1 MSPATLFNGNKVVFD
16 AMVIINFHGLVMLDK
31 LICWAPQEIVIE
43 KSIKKEAS
51 HSMNGPIDIEPYI
64 SSGAVIEE
72 EIHGKE
78 QEDLFYE
85 YRNKKVG
92 DATIHAGEA
101 ACLALAISKGYGLAS
116 DELVIRNE
124 FKSRC
129 PDKTCVHSWDIV
141 TILQKLGFINQAE
154 ANTLKKGLY
163 YV

>member
-31 LICWAPQEIVIE
+31 LIGWAPQEIIVE
-43 KSIKKEAS
+43 KRIKKEAS

-64 SSGAVIEE
+64 SSGTVIEE

-85 YRNKKVG
+85 YRNKKIG

-129 PDKTCVHSWDIV
+129 PSKTCVHSWDIV
-141 TILQKLGFINQAE
+141 TILQKLGFINQTE
-154 ANTLKKGLY
+154 ANALKKGLY

>member
-1 MSPATLFNGNKVVFD
+1 MSPATLFNREKVVFD

-31 LICWAPQEIVIE
+31 LIGWAPQEIVVE
-43 KSIKKEAS
+43 KKIKKEAS
-51 HSMNGPIDIEPYI
+51 HSMNGPIDLEPYI
-64 SSGAVIEE
+64 SSGALIEE
-72 EIHGKE
+72 ELHGKE

-85 YRNKKVG
+85 YRSKKIG
-92 DATIHAGEA
+92 DATIHEGEA

-141 TILQKLGFINQAE
+141 TILQKLGFINQTE
-154 ANTLKKGLY
+154 ANVLKKGLY

>member
-1 MSPATLFNGNKVVFD
+1 MGPATLFNRNKVVFD
-16 AMVIINFHGLVMLDK
+16 AMVIINFHGLIMLDK
-31 LICWAPQEIVIE
+31 LIGWAPQEIVIE

-51 HSMNGPIDIEPYI
+51 HSINGPIDLEPYI

-92 DATIHAGEA
+92 DAIIHAGEA

-116 DELVIRNE
+116 DELVVRNE

-129 PDKTCVHSWDIV
+129 PSKICVHSWDIV
-141 TILQKLGFINQAE
+141 TILLKLGYINQTE
-154 ANTLKKGLY
+154 ANALKKGLY

>member
-1 MSPATLFNGNKVVFD
+1 MSPATLFNREKIVFD

-31 LICWAPQEIVIE
+31 LIGWAPQEIVVE
-43 KSIKKEAS
+43 KRIKKEAS
-51 HSMNGPIDIEPYI
+51 HSMNGPIDLEPYI

-85 YRNKKVG
+85 YRDKKVG

-116 DELVIRNE
+116 DEFVIRNE

-141 TILQKLGFINQAE
+141 TIALKLGFINQAE
-154 ANTLKKGLY
+154 ANGLKKGLY

>member
-1 MSPATLFNGNKVVFD
+1 MSPATLFNREKIVFD

-31 LICWAPQEIVIE
+31 LIGWAPQEIVVE
-43 KSIKKEAS
+43 KRIKKEAS
-51 HSMNGPIDIEPYI
+51 HSMNGPIDLEPYI

-154 ANTLKKGLY
+154 ANALKKGLY

>member
-1 MSPATLFNGNKVVFD
+1 MAPATLFNKNKVVFD
-16 AMVIINFHGLVMLDK
+16 AMVIINFHGLIMLDK
-31 LICWAPQEIVIE
+31 LIGWAPQEIVIE

-51 HSMNGPIDIEPYI
+51 HSMNGPIDLKPYI
-64 SSGAVIEE
+64 SNSAIIEE

-92 DATIHAGEA
+92 DATIHEGEA

-116 DELVIRNE
+116 DELVVRNE

-129 PDKTCVHSWDIV
+129 LGKTCVHSWDIV
-141 TILQKLGFINQAE
+141 TISQKLGFVNQTE
-154 ANTLKKGLY
+154 ADALKKGLY

>member
-1 MSPATLFNGNKVVFD
+1 MSPATLFNGEKIVFD

-31 LICWAPQEIVIE
+31 LIGWAPQEIVVE
-43 KSIKKEAS
+43 KRIKKEAS
-51 HSMNGPIDIEPYI
+51 HSMNGPIDIESHI

-78 QEDLFYE
+78 QEELFYE
-85 YRNKKVG
+85 YRNKKIG
-92 DATIHAGEA
+92 YATIHEGEA

-129 PDKTCVHSWDIV
+129 PNKTCVHSWDIV
-141 TILQKLGFINQAE
+141 TILQKLGFVNQTE
-154 ANTLKKGLY
+154 ANALKKGLY

>member
-1 MSPATLFNGNKVVFD
+1 MSSATLFSGNKVIFD
-16 AMVIINFHGLVMLDK
+16 AMVIINFHGLIMLDK
-31 LICWAPQEIVIE
+31 LIGWAPQEIVIE
-43 KSIKKEAS
+43 KSIKKEAN
-51 HSMNGPIDIEPYI
+51 HSMNGPIDLGPYI

-78 QEDLFYE
+78 QEELFYS
-85 YRNKKVG
+85 YCNQKIG
-92 DATIHAGEA
+92 TATIHVGEA

-129 PDKTCVHSWDIV
+129 PGKICVHSWDIV
-141 TILQKLGFINQAE
+141 TLLQNLGYITQAE
-154 ANTLKKGLY
+154 ANALKKGLY

>member
-16 AMVIINFHGLVMLDK
+16 AMVIINFHGLIMLDK
-31 LICWAPQEIVIE
+31 LIGWAPQEIVIE

-51 HSMNGPIDIEPYI
+51 HSMNGPIDLEPYI
-64 SSGAVIEE
+64 SSGSVIEE

-154 ANTLKKGLY
+154 ANALKKGLY

>member
-1 MSPATLFNGNKVVFD
+1 MGPATLFNGNKVVFD

-31 LICWAPQEIVIE
+31 LIGWSPQEIVVE
-43 KSIKKEAS
+43 KRIKKEAS
-51 HSMNGPIDIEPYI
+51 HSMNGPIDLEPYI
-64 SSGAVIEE
+64 SSGAVLEE

-78 QEDLFYE
+78 QENLFYK
-85 YRNKKVG
+85 YCNQKIG
-92 DATIHAGEA
+92 NSTIHAGEA

-141 TILQKLGFINQAE
+141 IILQKLGYIDQSE
-154 ANTLKKGLY
+154 ANALEKGLH

>member
-1 MSPATLFNGNKVVFD
+1 MGPATLFNGNKVVFD
-16 AMVIINFHGLVMLDK
+16 AMVIINFHGLIMLDK
-31 LICWAPQEIVIE
+31 LIGLAPQEIVIE
-43 KSIKKEAS
+43 KSIKKEAN
-51 HSMNGPIDIEPYI
+51 HSMNGPIDLEPYI

-72 EIHGKE
+72 EIHGKD

-85 YRNKKVG
+85 YRNKKIG
-92 DATIHAGEA
+92 DAAIHAGEA

-129 PDKTCVHSWDIV
+129 PDKTCVHSWNIV
-141 TILQKLGFINQAE
+141 TILQKLGFINQTE
-154 ANTLKKGLY
+154 ANALKKGLY

>member
-16 AMVIINFHGLVMLDK
+16 AMVIINFHGLIMLDK
-31 LICWAPQEIVIE
+31 LIGWAPQEIVIE

-51 HSMNGPIDIEPYI
+51 HSMNGPIDLEPYI

-85 YRNKKVG
+85 YRNKKIG
-92 DATIHAGEA
+92 DATIHEGEA
-101 ACLALAISKGYGLAS
+101 ACLVLAISKGYGLAS

-129 PDKTCVHSWDIV
+129 PAKTCVHSWDIV
-141 TILQKLGFINQAE
+141 TILQKHGFINQAE
-154 ANTLKKGLY
+154 ANALKKGLY

>member
-1 MSPATLFNGNKVVFD
+1 MSAATLFSGNKVVFD
-16 AMVIINFHGLVMLDK
+16 AMVIINFHGLIMLDK
-31 LICWAPQEIVIE
+31 LIGWAPQEIVIE

-51 HSMNGPIDIEPYI
+51 HSMNGPIDLEPYI
-64 SSGAVIEE
+64 LSGAMIEE
-72 EIHGKE
+72 EIRGKE

-141 TILQKLGFINQAE
+141 TILQKFGFIDQAE
-154 ANTLKKGLY
+154 ANALKKGLY
-163 YV
+163 YI

>member
-1 MSPATLFNGNKVVFD
+1 MSRASLFNGNKIVFD
-16 AMVIINFHGLVMLDK
+16 AMVIINFHGLIMLDK
-31 LICWAPQEIVIE
+31 LIGWAPKEIVIE
-43 KSIKKEAS
+43 KSIKKEAR
-51 HSMNGPIDIEPYI
+51 HSMNGPIDLEPYI

-85 YRNKKVG
+85 YRNKKIG
-92 DATIHAGEA
+92 DAAVHAGEA

-116 DELVIRNE
+116 DELVVRNE

-129 PDKTCVHSWDIV
+129 PSKTCVHSWNIV

-154 ANTLKKGLY
+154 AAALKKGLY